1 MSVAVRGV
9 RGAITCEANTE
20 EEILS
25 ATRELL
31 LTLVKANGIAPED
44 VASAL
49 FSLTPDLDAA
59 FPARAARDLGWVSVP
74 LMCTTEIPVPGALPR
89 CVRVLLHWNTEKAQ
103 SEMVHLYLRGAEVL
117 RPDLAEEMQASSG
130 ARSEESR

>member
-31 LTLVKANGIAPED
+31 STLVAANAIAPED

-74 LMCTTEIPVPGALPR
+74 LMCTREIPVPGALPR

-103 SEMVHLYLRGAEVL
+103 SEIVHLYLRGAEAL
-117 RPDLAEEMQASSG
+117 RPDLAEEMQACSG
-130 ARSEESR
+130 ARSEECR